1 MASLCFYRCTMMPM
15 SVRTTVTLD
24 EDVAAKLRD
33 EARRRGKPF
42 KQALNEA
49 LRRGLLERRLSS
61 RPFRVQARGL
71 GRLRPGVS
79 LDDIAGLLDQI
90 EGERRR

>member
-1 MASLCFYRCTMMPM
+1 MMPM

-49 LRRGLLERRLSS
+49 LRRGLLERGSS
-61 RPFRVQARGL
+61 PRPFRVRARGL

-79 LDDIAGLLDQI
+79 LDDIADLLDQI